1 MIEQKIDELIA
12 AMDRLTVALGAA
24 TPETSPASTPKVKAK
39 PAPEPEPEL
48 APAATPKAKTL
59 SAADMVADI
68 ENRCR
73 MLSRKDPKPM
83 RAAIMA
89 ILDGYDSKTIKGV
102 PESKLAELSDKI
114 AELEA

>member
-39 PAPEPEPEL
+39 PAPEPEP